1 MMEKGIHIYYLACI
15 SAVILWSGSFITTK
29 LAYETFAPIQL
40 GAGRTLIA
48 ALIIWIIRK
57 ITNSTEKIRNK
68 DRKRLFLSGLLGITL
83 YFTLENIGVQMTSA
97 SNAALIVASFPA
109 ITALLEFFLYR
120 SKPSLQKILGIFLA
134 ITGVAILTQI
144 KVDGSNQSFWGN
156 LILLGAGIVWA
167 CYNFV
172 TKDITRKYSAMTITS
187 YQMTV
192 GTLCFIPFLLW
203 EDEAWKMPN
212 VISITSLLFLSIG
225 CSVAA
230 FILYNYGLKKLSA
243 SASVSLMNLVPV
255 LGIVFSV
262 FLLKEIVTLSQVIGG
277 AIVIIGVIL
286 SSIQK
291 EELPQPL
298 PSEASVE

>member
-291 EELPQPL
+291 EELPQPQ

>member
-68 DRKRLFLSGLLGITL
+68 DRKRLLLSGLLGITL

-262 FLLKEIVTLSQVIGG
+262 FLLKEIVTLTQVIGG

>member
-1 MMEKGIHIYYLACI
+1 MEKGIHIYYLACI

>member
-243 SASVSLMNLVPV
+243 SASVSFMNLVPV

-262 FLLKEIVTLSQVIGG
+262 FLLKEIVTLTQVIGG

>member
-1 MMEKGIHIYYLACI
+1 MEKGIHIYYLACI

-286 SSIQK
+286 CSIQK
-291 EELPQPL
+291 EELPQPQ

>member
-262 FLLKEIVTLSQVIGG
+262 FLLKEIVTLTQVIGG

>member
-277 AIVIIGVIL
+277 AVVIIGVIL

>member
-172 TKDITRKYSAMTITS
+172 TKDITSKYSAMTITS

-262 FLLKEIVTLSQVIGG
+262 FLLKEIVTLTQVIGG
-277 AIVIIGVIL
+277 AVVIIGVIL

>member
-1 MMEKGIHIYYLACI
+1 MEKGIHIYYLACI

-68 DRKRLFLSGLLGITL
+68 DRKRLLLSGLLGITL

-262 FLLKEIVTLSQVIGG
+262 FLLKEIVTLTQVIGG

>member
-109 ITALLEFFLYR
+109 ITALLEFFFYR
-120 SKPSLQKILGIFLA
+120 SKPSLQKIIGIFLA
-134 ITGVAILTQI
+134 IIGVAILTQI
-144 KVDGSNQSFWGN
+144 KVDGSNHSLWGN

-277 AIVIIGVIL
+277 EIVIIGVIL

>member
-1 MMEKGIHIYYLACI
+1 MEKGIHIYYLACI

-243 SASVSLMNLVPV
+243 SASVSFMNLVPV

-262 FLLKEIVTLSQVIGG
+262 FLLKEIVTLTQVIGG

>member
-134 ITGVAILTQI
+134 ITGIAILTQI

-262 FLLKEIVTLSQVIGG
+262 FLLKEIVTLTQVIGG

>member
-1 MMEKGIHIYYLACI
+1 
-15 SAVILWSGSFITTK
+15 
-29 LAYETFAPIQL
+29 
-40 GAGRTLIA
+40 
-48 ALIIWIIRK
+48 
-57 ITNSTEKIRNK
+57 
-68 DRKRLFLSGLLGITL
+68 
-83 YFTLENIGVQMTSA
+83 MTSA

-262 FLLKEIVTLSQVIGG
+262 FLLKEIVTLTQVIGG

>member
-1 MMEKGIHIYYLACI
+1 MEKGIHIYYLACI

-262 FLLKEIVTLSQVIGG
+262 FLLKEIVTLTQVIGG

>member
-172 TKDITRKYSAMTITS
+172 TKDITSKYSAMTITS

-262 FLLKEIVTLSQVIGG
+262 FLLKEIVTLTQVIGG